1 MEYVDLGL
9 PSGKKW
15 AKCNLGANSEEESG
29 LYFQWGDTVGYTKD
43 QIGTDKI
50 FNWENY
56 KWNSGSSFNPTKYV
70 YSDNIQLYLE
80 DDAVY
85 AALGGN
91 WRMPTK
97 ADFQEL
103 VYNTKTEVTS
113 INGIQ
118 GMKFTSKNNS
128 NYIFFPFAGYAYSGS
143 VRDVGSDFNCW
154 SSTLSSVD
162 NDSSWLLYGDSRGYM
177 YLDYYF
183 TRRYGQSVRGIYIG
197 E

>member
-91 WRMPTK
+91 WRIPTK
-97 ADFQEL
+97 AAFQEL
-103 VYNTKTEVTS
+103 IYNTKTEVTS

-118 GMKFTSKNNS
+118 GMKFNSKNNS
-128 NYIFFPFAGYAYSGS
+128 NYIFFPFAGYTYSGS
-143 VRDVGSDFNCW
+143 MNDVGSDFNCW

-183 TRRYGQSVRGIYIG
+183 TRRYGLSIRGIYVG
-197 E
+197 G